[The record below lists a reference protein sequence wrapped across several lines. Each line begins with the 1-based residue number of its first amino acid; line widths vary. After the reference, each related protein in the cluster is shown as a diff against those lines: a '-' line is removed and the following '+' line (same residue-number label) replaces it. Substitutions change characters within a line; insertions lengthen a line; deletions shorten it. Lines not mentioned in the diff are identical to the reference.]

1 VTNDDR
7 VLEGWEQPYTYEPSS
22 TAASIAAA
30 HPDLEPGTETGQ
42 QVTVAGRLMLRR
54 VQGKLAFG
62 TLADRTGRIQLFAPS
77 ASTPDFSAFC
87 ELHLGDWIGVTGE
100 VMTTRRG
107 ELSVRVDGWTLLAP
121 ARRPFPDKWHG
132 ISDPDTRYRQR
143 YVDLWVTD
151 EARRTF
157 EMRSRV
163 LSSTRRFM
171 EDRGYMEVETPVF
184 HPVPGGA
191 LAEPFTTHH
200 NALDLDLYLRIA
212 PELYL
217 KRLVVGGFDKVFEVA
232 RVFRNE
238 GISTRHNPEFTM
250 LEAYEAYGDYHTH
263 MALTEQLVAHLA
275 TELTGSTTVTFD
287 DRAVDLSTPW
297 RRATLAELTS
307 EQVGEDVSVHT
318 PLVRLRDLCDAHDVP
333 RKDSYGPGKLL
344 LELYEKTTE
353 ATLWDP
359 TFVIDYP
366 AEVSPLSRRHRED
379 PELTERFEGIVV
391 GRELCNGFSELTDP
405 DDQRSRFEEQAA
417 QNAAGDAEAMVV
429 DRDYLRALDYGLPP
443 TVGLG
448 IGMDRLVMLLTGTHS
463 IRDVVL
469 FPTLRPEAGS
479 PAERPEAG
487 GPTG

>member
-1 VTNDDR
+1 MTNDDR